1 MNNEQNEEQ
10 NISSDPSTVETPRK
24 KTMSE
29 AALAAN
35 RANAQK
41 STGPRSLAGKLRSAS
56 NSLKHGLFS
65 LKNFDFFLHDND
77 IALTV
82 VTNYLEQF
90 NPITPTEVSLV
101 HQLIHQQ
108 LRFLQMEYLL
118 NQAMSFHVADIL
130 ATPVPFLSSILR
142 ELDRLPARMART
154 LKLLRQEI
162 QLRDQFLASN
172 KNAEIEPIEDLP
184 PLPARPKEEVYP
196 VLVTAEGLV
205 PIELENP
212 AEAKIP
218 SITGNPK
225 ADRIFHEYAQRILT
239 KYENLPPKPTQSQEI
254 QKTNPNP

>member
-29 AALAAN
+29 AALLAN
-35 RANAQK
+35 RANALK
-41 STGPRSLAGKLRSAS
+41 STGPRTPAGKLRSAS

-65 LKNFDFFLHDND
+65 LKNFDGFLHDND

-82 VTNYLEQF
+82 VTNYLAQF

-118 NQAMSFHVADIL
+118 NQAMSFRVADIL
-130 ATPVPFLSSILR
+130 ATPVPFLPSILR

-184 PLPARPKEEVYP
+184 PLPARPKEEV
-196 VLVTAEGLV
+196 
-205 PIELENP
+205 
-212 AEAKIP
+212 
-218 SITGNPK
+218 
-225 ADRIFHEYAQRILT
+225 
-239 KYENLPPKPTQSQEI
+239 
-254 QKTNPNP
+254 